1 MSNLPERKLLVRNR
15 DEFLKFLD
23 ALSKINESCIL
34 KIQHDNIS
42 SLIASTD
49 GTLIL
54 HATYST
60 ECSFEDTIN
69 IPDIKKLVRV
79 IDTIN
84 SKEIEFD
91 INSNNIEYKGNGIK
105 FKYHLFDEG
114 FLTAPNINLDK
125 IKSFGYDVSFEL
137 TKEILTQV
145 FKGSTFASNTNKIY
159 FYTEDNQLMA
169 ELTDRARHNT
179 DNFTLSV
186 GPADYNLSPTPINF
200 DNIRLLTNVN
210 NVFDVNINTEYGV
223 ADPRRWTVLI
233 DPSGSSVYITCFEN
247 KPFLGEYL
255 FAFDDGNVNFRPGF
269 SLKTDSIEV
278 VVNRLLANGV
288 SQREQSSTQD

>member
-1 MSNLPERKLLVRNR
+1 MSNLSERKLLVKNR

-34 KIQHDNIS
+34 KIKRDGIS

-91 INSNNIEYKGNGIK
+91 INSNNIEYKGNGVK

-159 FYTEDNQLMA
+159 FYTESDQLMA

-223 ADPRRWTVLI
+223 AIFNSCLNNIKLKYVL
-233 DPSGSSVYITCFEN
+233 SS
-247 KPFLGEYL
+247 L
-255 FAFDDGNVNFRPGF
+255 
-269 SLKTDSIEV
+269 
-278 VVNRLLANGV
+278 
-288 SQREQSSTQD
+288 TQ